1 MSIEASSMFPGFRF
15 SPTDAELISFYLK
28 KKMEGAE
35 KCVEVISEVEICK
48 YEPWDLPAK
57 SVIQSE
63 NEWFFFSARG
73 RKYPNG
79 SQSRRATELGYW
91 KATGKERN
99 VKSGSLV
106 IGTKRTLV
114 FHVGRAPK
122 GERTEWIMHEYC
134 MDGKSQDSLV
144 VCRLRRNVEFR
155 PNDNSNRTSLNGR
168 QLSVFEGGGDRVGTS
183 EGERTAECSR
193 KCSSSYDSHSIEQL
207 DSASESEQKLSNEAP
222 LAESSSQQQE
232 SKFNFHIWSR
242 LQFQSKSLICMLLN
256 SRILIIKMIFAD
268 ILKDD
273 IVKLDETSLSAT
285 PEFPVIARKPEAQT
299 EAQQPGELIVSQALH
314 LQAIPFQRNE
324 TSFSVTPEFPMITSK
339 SEAQTE
345 AQQPVE
351 LIASQAL
358 PLQSIPF
365 QGTANRRIKLHRK
378 RCGMSNAEAS
388 ESNIDKYS
396 VEETKLPSSEE
407 LPKSVLGFFSA
418 RIGNHKLI
426 SILFI
431 ILTLLVLVL
440 SLLGGSQQVKRITYG
455 ALYRAF
461 WE

>member
-1 MSIEASSMFPGFRF
+1 MAGVSKETQMSIEASSMFPGFRF

-28 KKMEGAE
+28 KKMEGAD

-155 PNDNSNRTSLNGR
+155 PNDNSNRTSLNRR
-168 QLSVFEGGGDRVGTS
+168 QLSVFEGGGDRVGAS

-193 KCSSSYDSHSIEQL
+193 KCSSNYDSHFIEQL

-232 SKFNFHIWSR
+232 DSDNQDDFY
-242 LQFQSKSLICMLLN
+242 
-256 SRILIIKMIFAD
+256 AD